1 VLKTV
6 APSELE
12 PADVLLCR
20 GDSDISLGIV
30 ELDGGSYSH
39 AALWSGECVIESTLP
54 CVKRS
59 SIDECAGHAL
69 YIDAYRS
76 RELGQRGSAVVA
88 NAEAYLDRPYG
99 TLNLGLS
106 TLLVAVTS
114 WMPHEWA
121 EMNALYGAG
130 ELARLLRLL
139 RLVKDEC
146 GDERQVTCAELVVRC
161 YHDADVPLT
170 VKLKGERKFH
180 GASFLNAIREVS
192 LRVSESRPRGLGSE
206 DSPVGPARAID
217 AELRWLGSFEPG
229 APGTG
234 LGSDD
239 WLETRA
245 EWFERLHLEVP
256 GSQATEAP
264 EEPVALSPEVIRAK
278 ELVAG
283 QDWAAG
289 LVTPHQ
295 LESSPSLTLLGR
307 VAERHTKIGH

>member
-1 VLKTV
+1 MQKTV
-6 APSELE
+6 APSELK

-59 SIDECAGHAL
+59 SVEECASHSL
-69 YIDAYRS
+69 YIDAYRYQGLDQRS
-76 RELGQRGSAVVA
+76 RAVVA

-146 GDERQVTCAELVVRC
+146 RDERQVTCAELVVRC

-180 GASFLNAIREVS
+180 GSSFLGAIREVS
-192 LRVSESRPRGLGSE
+192 LRVSETRPRGLGFE
-206 DSPVGPARAID
+206 DPVRAID
-217 AELRWLGSFEPG
+217 EELSWLGRFEPG
-229 APGTG
+229 SPLAGQ
-234 LGSDD
+234 GSDA

-245 EWFERLHLEVP
+245 EWYHSLQLELP
-256 GSQATEAP
+256 GSQANEAP
-264 EEPVALSPEVIRAK
+264 LDPMALSPELIRAK

-283 QDWAAG
+283 RDWAAG

-295 LESSPSLTLLGR
+295 LESSPSLVLVGR
-307 VAERHTKIGH
+307 VAERAS

>member
-1 VLKTV
+1 MLKTV
-6 APSELE
+6 VPSDLK

-39 AALWSGECVIESTLP
+39 AALWSGQSVIESTLP

-59 SIDECAGHAL
+59 SIEECASHSL
-69 YIDAYRS
+69 YIDAYRHQG
-76 RELGQRGSAVVA
+76 LNQRGAAVVA
-88 NAEAYLDRPYG
+88 NAEAYLERPYG

-139 RLVKDEC
+139 RLVKDESR
-146 GDERQVTCAELVVRC
+146 DERQVTCAELVVRC

-170 VKLKGERKFH
+170 VKLTGERKFH
-180 GASFLNAIREVS
+180 GSSFLKALREVS
-192 LRVSESRPRGLGSE
+192 LRVSETRPRGLGFE
-206 DSPVGPARAID
+206 DSAGGPALAID
-217 AELRWLGSFEPG
+217 EELRWLGTFEPG
-229 APGTG
+229 AP
-234 LGSDD
+234 LAEQGSNA
-239 WLETRA
+239 WRETRA
-245 EWFERLHLEVP
+245 EWFDSLQLELP
-256 GSQATEAP
+256 GNQAN
-264 EEPVALSPEVIRAK
+264 EPATDPMALSPELIRAK
-278 ELVAG
+278 DLVAG
-283 QDWAAG
+283 RDWAPG

-295 LESSPSLTLLGR
+295 LESSPSLVLVGR
-307 VAERHTKIGH
+307 VAERATQAS